1 MSVFPI
7 SNNDMHAE
15 ENEQP
20 PPSYG
25 SMDQQHP
32 TRSLEREPSS
42 PLTSIDLNQFE
53 SIKEVQQ
60 PSEQVPYRNGAS
72 PSNKIMNDDHLD
84 NNKLDN
90 KPPLIQRLAK
100 RIPCFGILLSLCSSL
115 FLGTA
120 GMLVKLTT
128 SVNGI
133 QVAVFR

>member
-1 MSVFPI
+1 MFAINRKDKVSTDP
-7 SNNDMHAE
+7 
-15 ENEQP
+15 EQP

-25 SMDQQHP
+25 ISPEQNRLSSFG
-32 TRSLEREPSS
+32 TGSSS
-42 PLTSIDLNQFE
+42 PLTSIDLNQLDTTDKDLQE
-53 SIKEVQQ
+53 SN
-60 PSEQVPYRNGAS
+60 EQVTSLDGSMIPKKNMNEEQFDLDKVE
-72 PSNKIMNDDHLD
+72 SNLS
-84 NNKLDN
+84 LV
-90 KPPLIQRLAK
+90 QRLAK